1 MSLPPQ
7 SSLQINLPAEGVS
20 GHADVLLFGVKVAS
34 LPTER
39 EAALVATL
47 IAMSFSRR
55 ARSWEFRDPD

>member
-1 MSLPPQ
+1 MNLPPQ
-7 SSLQINLPAEGVS
+7 SSLQIDLPLDGAPGRANV
-20 GHADVLLFGVKVAS
+20 VLFGVTVAS

-55 ARSWEFRDPD
+55 ARAWDYRDPD

>member
-1 MSLPPQ
+1 MTFPPQ
-7 SSLQINLPAEGVS
+7 SSLQIAPPDEGAAGRV
-20 GHADVLLFGVKVAS
+20 GVILFGVTVAS